1 MPALVRNE
9 DDVKAHDGE
18 IVRAV
23 GTYRVTNIAP
33 RKVARELPDGTVVQS
48 SKVVGLV
55 LEDESSIRLWI
66 RPDDEMT
73 ALAGKQVM
81 AIGKLRARPPQ
92 PPAHVAAPSP
102 APELLDIT
110 ELAEYSGS

>member
-23 GTYRVTNIAP
+23 GTYQVQNIAP
-33 RKVARELPDGTVVQS
+33 RRVARELPDGTVVQS
-48 SKVVGLV
+48 SKVVRLE
-55 LEDESSIRLWI
+55 LEDSSGIRLWI
-66 RPDDEMT
+66 RPDEEM
-73 ALAGKQVM
+73 AQLGGKRVM
-81 AIGKLRARPPQ
+81 AIGKLRAKPPQ
-92 PPAHVAAPSP
+92 PPPHVAAPSP